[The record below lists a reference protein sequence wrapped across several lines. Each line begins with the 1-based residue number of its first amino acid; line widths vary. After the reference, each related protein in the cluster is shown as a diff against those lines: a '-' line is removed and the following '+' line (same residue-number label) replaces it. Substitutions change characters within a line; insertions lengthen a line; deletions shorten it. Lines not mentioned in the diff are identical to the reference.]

1 MASIIN
7 VDQIGHSSSGN
18 TALTIDSSGQVTATK
33 PVIGST
39 SVAVIADQKAYNV
52 NAGGSSA
59 GFNDRDLNTII
70 FDPDNIVSISS
81 NQFTLN
87 AGTYIIEFSSVGYKA
102 NRMFS
107 ELYDVTNSA
116 TVGQGMT
123 RYSVGTYNGETVS
136 VGYAQVTPTVSTTY
150 KIRTYIQTAQ
160 ATNGLGVAHDF
171 LGNDNIYT
179 QVKITKVG

>member
-7 VDQIGHSSSGN
+7 VDQIGHSTSGT

-33 PVIGST
+33 PVIGSI

-52 NAGGSSA
+52 DGGGSA
-59 GFNDRDLNTII
+59 VGFNDRDLNTKI
-70 FDPDNIVSISS
+70 FDPDNIVSISA

-87 AGTYIIEFSSVGYKA
+87 AGTYIIEFSSPAFRA
-102 NRMFS
+102 NRMFT

-116 TVGQGMT
+116 SVGQGT
-123 RYSVGTYNGETVS
+123 SLYADNPYNGHGVS
-136 VGYAQVTPTVSTTY
+136 TGYAHVTLTVSTTY
-150 KIRTYIQTAQ
+150 KIRTYCQ
-160 ATNGLGVAHDF
+160 AVKADNGLGVKSNVS
-171 LGNDNIYT
+171 GNNNIYT